1 MDNRLA
7 GLGRTFRPFPSLA
20 GRGKKAGLGT
30 AARLRKIEDFSKASP
45 NLDPCPPLGWRGVGG
60 GNLAM
65 GLAGIPSPLSLSVES
80 DAPSLLGSREGEGGR
95 D

>member
-45 NLDPCPPLGWRGVGG
+45 KLGTFFLKGRGVV
-60 GNLAM
+60 LFT
-65 GLAGIPSPLSLSVES
+65 LIC
-80 DAPSLLGSREGEGGR
+80 GEGKKI
-95 D
+95 

>member
-1 MDNRLA
+1 MQAPSLFQRERVHHSLQRVTLAYPLGVDNRLA

-45 NLDPCPPLGWRGVGG
+45 NLGTFFLKGRGRGG
-60 GNLAM
+60 DLA
-65 GLAGIPSPLSLSVES
+65 
-80 DAPSLLGSREGEGGR
+80 
-95 D
+95 